1 MNKEISMQDQLENA
15 AVVKENVQTNL
26 QDVIRLDYS
35 IEDPE
40 ERVKLVKKII
50 ENTPQSNLTNRYL
63 EILANYIIFA
73 MTKKQKKEKKINTEN
88 RMVTINKRQTSFEG
102 LVGKFE
108 NGEDGIYNMIIN
120 DKNVLLTPKYQITK
134 EDIEQ
139 IPALRQLRDEIAKI
153 EEQQKKARGKK
164 KFLLKKQ
171 IIEMRQD
178 QYVIKSAYRPVT
190 YSLNLVKSLSFL
202 DLSDKIEVNQKGQI
216 INKGLI
222 SLFNPTHISIL
233 LCNYSKIKESC
244 WDKFNS
250 DIYYL
255 MIVLEQAIDAVLKKD
270 HPMLYD
276 LLIYKIDGKSNLQ
289 IQNLLFNTYNTTH
302 SIEYLSSLWRNKIPK
317 MIADYIEKQQLV
329 WYYTTEEKG
338 KWKRCSRCGQIKL
351 AHNKF
356 FSKNNTSKDG
366 FYSIC
371 KECRNKKTKEEK
383 TVKIKVIKRGKK
395 KEDG

>member
-1 MNKEISMQDQLENA
+1 MQDQLENA
-15 AVVKENVQTNL
+15 AVVEQNFQTNL
-26 QDVIRLDYS
+26 QDTIRLDYS

-40 ERVKLVKKII
+40 ERVKLVEKII

-73 MTKKQKKEKKINTEN
+73 MTKKQKKEKKINTDN

-134 EDIEQ
+134 EDVEQ
-139 IPALRQLRDEIAKI
+139 IPALKQLRDEIVKI

-202 DLSDKIEVNQKGQI
+202 DLSDKIEINEKGQI

-222 SLFNPTHISIL
+222 SLFNPTHVSIL
-233 LCNYSKIKESC
+233 LCNYSKIKEGC

-255 MIVLEQAIDAVLKKD
+255 MIVLEQAIDTVLKKD
-270 HPMLYD
+270 NPMLYD

-302 SIEYLSSLWRNKIPK
+302 SIEYLSSLWRKKIPK
-317 MIADYIEKQQLV
+317 IIAEYIEKQELI
-329 WYYTTEEKG
+329 WYYTTQEKG

-383 TVKIKVIKRGKK
+383 IAKIKVIKKGKK
-395 KEDG
+395 KENG

>member
-1 MNKEISMQDQLENA
+1 MQNQLENA
-15 AVVKENVQTNL
+15 AVVKENIQTNL

-40 ERVKLVKKII
+40 ERVKLVEKII

-139 IPALRQLRDEIAKI
+139 IPALRQLRDEIVKI

-202 DLSDKIEVNQKGQI
+202 DLSDEIEINQKGQI
-216 INKGLI
+216 VNKGLI

-255 MIVLEQAIDAVLKKD
+255 MIVLEQAIDTVLKKD
-270 HPMLYD
+270 YPMLYD

-289 IQNLLFNTYNTTH
+289 IQNLLFNTYNMTH

-317 MIADYIEKQQLV
+317 IIADYIEKQQLI
-329 WYYTTEEKG
+329 WYYTTEKKG

-383 TVKIKVIKRGKK
+383 AVKIKVIKRGKK
-395 KEDG
+395 KENG

>member
-1 MNKEISMQDQLENA
+1 MQNQLENA
-15 AVVKENVQTNL
+15 AVVKENDQTGLENI
-26 QDVIRLDYS
+26 IRLDYS

-40 ERVKLVKKII
+40 ERVKLVEKII

-73 MTKKQKKEKKINTEN
+73 MTKKQKKEKKINTDN

-134 EDIEQ
+134 EDVEQ
-139 IPALRQLRDEIAKI
+139 IPALKQLRDEIIKV

-202 DLSDKIEVNQKGQI
+202 DLSDKIEINEKGQI

-222 SLFNPTHISIL
+222 SLFNPTHVSIL
-233 LCNYSKIKESC
+233 LCNYSKIKEGC

-255 MIVLEQAIDAVLKKD
+255 MIVLEQAIDTVLKKD
-270 HPMLYD
+270 NPMLYD

-302 SIEYLSSLWRNKIPK
+302 SIEYLSSLWRKKIPK
-317 MIADYIEKQQLV
+317 MIAEYIEKQQLV
-329 WYYTTEEKG
+329 WHYTIEEKG

-383 TVKIKVIKRGKK
+383 NVKIKVIKRGKK
-395 KEDG
+395 KENG